1 MFLSE
6 TGSREERRQMPGPQ
20 PDGTVLKLRR
30 DAVDWLDVDGE
41 IVILDMNKSRYM
53 SINHSGAE
61 IWRLLNRGATRQ
73 QLIDNLKELYGIDD
87 DQATTDVDGFL
98 SALSEH
104 GLLEGGG

>member
-1 MFLSE
+1 
-6 TGSREERRQMPGPQ
+6 MPGPQ

-30 DAVDWLDVDGE
+30 DAVDWLDVNGE

-87 DQATTDVDGFL
+87 DQAITDVDGFL